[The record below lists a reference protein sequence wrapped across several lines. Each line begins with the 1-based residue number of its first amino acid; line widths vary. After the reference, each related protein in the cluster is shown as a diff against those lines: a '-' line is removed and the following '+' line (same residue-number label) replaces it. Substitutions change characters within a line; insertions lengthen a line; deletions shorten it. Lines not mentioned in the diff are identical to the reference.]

1 MPAGGRAADGGALRS
16 LSLPFE
22 EVPEAEFPVLVEEA
36 GRPGLP
42 RFSYDEL
49 TGLPNRR
56 SYTRALGEETERARR
71 YGTDLALIWLDV
83 QGLREFNHEHGTLQG
98 DHILAQVAALLHAM
112 VGTQGRLFRFAGPE
126 FVVLFPGANQPT
138 ACRLAGAL
146 LEGVRKCTVRLLES
160 SRTVRPTM
168 SAGVAVFPQGL
179 ADPDN
184 LQEAARRAVQRARRE
199 GRNRLAVHGSERDA
213 AGAEAHLAGTF
224 PCPLLVG
231 RTGVLEEILVDL
243 SRVGSP
249 GTAPWT
255 PPVVLVKGPLGV
267 GSTRML
273 AEVAERCR
281 QKGFRIL
288 RSEARA
294 ATVGQPFATL
304 IRGLEDLLDREP
316 GLRSRLRAGLTE
328 LELMALGRLS
338 PMLCSGTPASEPVE
352 VPLRPAFVRMLE
364 ALCRE
369 GPLLVLLDDAHRVE
383 RTSWQVLH
391 HLWSGK
397 QPGMSI
403 CAAADPTDPE
413 APPEAEGHP
422 LREFLEEIRALQG
435 VREFH
440 LEPLTPV
447 HVRAMLEAILPIPP
461 RDVLVAEVYRR
472 SRGLPLLVQE
482 TLKDLLHARQTA
494 PVAGLQPRI
503 EGLDEVS
510 RKLLARAAVLGTQF
524 HLETLL
530 AVEDLDEGFLR
541 GLLDRACGLEL
552 LEERD
557 LGESFRFTSEHL
569 RRDLEQSLPE
579 QERRAIHLE
588 IVRVH
593 REACSLRPD
602 GALSELAYHL
612 RRAHDL
618 AGARR
623 VELQLAELHRRVSG
637 TGEIVRG
644 RPAEASQA
652 PGPDHP
658 LSPAEWALVM
668 EIVRL
673 LRMLVK
679 GVRFYGV
686 GHPQVG
692 GTQTELLRVLAQ
704 FHRTRSRLDFSEA
717 RGVLII
723 NGHPPDA
730 AARRI
735 GRLDLGPSWNLQSLS
750 FVPGV
755 NLSELRALT
764 EALALSPDELK
775 AQAGMAAMLG
785 ERGVSHVIPNDRLFV
800 EVGERDVLMRR
811 ITDDGLVL
819 VRPSQSP
826 EEGTPSADLAPG
838 SADGQTA
845 EVPVAELASL
855 MAAREEVAAWY
866 EEMSRYLDLSFVEEL
881 SEDWDVLVA
890 DLESGNR
897 IKVTAAA
904 KAFLER
910 GEDSIQP
917 LTQLL
922 ARSPDAR
929 ARKVALHLLQR
940 LDDEVVPH
948 LLSAVHRSSSEEE
961 RPRLLACLESF
972 EAPAVGETLVAF
984 LSHPS
989 RQVRQAAMRTLEKR
1003 DPQALQT
1010 ELARL
1015 LAQKNAPVEV
1025 LLDCLAAVGE
1035 NQFRELL
1042 PRVLQFCRSA
1052 APLFTDPDPRLQARA
1067 CTTLGQ
1073 LQERDGLQALLRCLS
1088 QRFSLYRA
1096 RSLEARCAAALA
1108 LAHFP
1113 VLGNDAPR
1121 VERALTRAAQDSEAA
1136 VRAAARLALARMQAR
1151 QGSLSSDLIETR
1163 APGTLEDTLLEPL
1176 LPAVPAGPSA
1186 PDLEQE
1192 LETLD
1197 WEASGTSTPVSTEPG
1212 DLPGDLDFQTLLGWG
1227 GAAPL
1232 PPGPTGEAVAWADG
1246 TWPGLV
1252 PDPEPSTPR
1261 EVQP

>member
-22 EVPEAEFPVLVEEA
+22 EIPEPEFSVILREAE
-36 GRPGLP
+36 RPGLP
-42 RFSYDEL
+42 RIAYDDL

-56 SYTRALGEETERARR
+56 PYIRALAEETERARR
-71 YGTDLALIWLDV
+71 YATDLALVWLDV
-83 QGLREFNHEHGTLQG
+83 QGLREVNHEHGIPQG
-98 DHILAQVAALLHAM
+98 DHVLAQVAALLHAV
-112 VGTQGRLFRFAGPE
+112 VGPQGRLFRFAGTE
-126 FVVLFPGANQPT
+126 FVVLLPGANQSV

-179 ADPDN
+179 ADPDD
-184 LQEAARRAVQRARRE
+184 LQGAARRAVRRARRE

-213 AGAEAHLAGTF
+213 DGAETQLSGTF

-231 RTGVLEEILVDL
+231 RTGVLEEVLADL
-243 SRVGSP
+243 SRAMSP
-249 GTAPWT
+249 GTAVLT
-255 PPVVLVKGPLGV
+255 PPLALIKGVLGV
-267 GSTRML
+267 GSTRL
-273 AEVAERCR
+273 LEEVAERCR

-288 RSEARA
+288 RSQARV

-304 IRGLEDLLDREP
+304 IRGLEKLLEGEP
-316 GLRSRLRAGLTE
+316 GLRRRLRAGLTE
-328 LELMALGRLS
+328 LELTALGRLS
-338 PMLCSGTPASEPVE
+338 PMLSSGPPASEPVE
-352 VPLRPAFVRMLE
+352 APLRPAFVRMLE
-364 ALCRE
+364 TLCRE

-383 RTSWQVLH
+383 RTTWQVLH
-391 HLWSGK
+391 HLWSRK
-397 QPGMSI
+397 QPGLSI
-403 CAAADPTDPE
+403 CAAVDPTDPE

-422 LREFLEEIRALQG
+422 LREFLEEVRAVQG
-435 VREFH
+435 VREVV

-447 HVRAMLEAILPIPP
+447 HVRAMLEAILPVPP

-482 TLKDLLHARQTA
+482 TLNDLLHARQTA
-494 PVAGLQPRI
+494 PVAGLEPRI
-503 EGLDEVS
+503 ESLDEVS
-510 RKLLARAAVLGTQF
+510 RNLLARAAVLGSPF
-524 HLETLL
+524 DLETLL
-530 AVEDLDEGFLR
+530 AVEDLDDGFLR
-541 GLLDRACGLEL
+541 GLLERACALEL
-552 LEERD
+552 LEEQN

-569 RRDLEQSLPE
+569 RRDLEQGLSE
-579 QERRAIHLE
+579 EERRAVHRE
-588 IVRVH
+588 IVRV
-593 REACSLRPD
+593 RRDTCGLRPD
-602 GALSELAYHL
+602 SVLSELAYHL
-612 RRAHDL
+612 RRAQDS

-623 VELQLAELHRRVSG
+623 VELQLAELHRLVSG
-637 TGEIVRG
+637 AGELVRG
-644 RPAEASQA
+644 QPAEASEG

-658 LSPAEWALVM
+658 LSPAEWALAM

-692 GTQTELLRVLAQ
+692 VTQTELLRVLAQ
-704 FHRTRSRLDFSEA
+704 FHRTRARLDFSEA
-717 RGVLII
+717 RGVLIV

-750 FVPGV
+750 FIPGV

-764 EALALSPDELK
+764 EALALSPDELT

-811 ITDDGLVL
+811 TSDDALVL
-819 VRPSQSP
+819 VRPSLSP
-826 EEGTPSADLAPG
+826 EEGQPSQGLAPRG
-838 SADGQTA
+838 AESETA
-845 EVPVAELASL
+845 EVPMAELASL

-866 EEMSRYLDLSFVEEL
+866 EEMSKYLDLSFVEDL

-910 GEDSIQP
+910 GEDSIHP

-929 ARKVALHLLQR
+929 ARKIALHLLQR
-940 LDDEVVPH
+940 LDGEVVPH
-948 LLSAVHRSSSEEE
+948 LLTAVHRSSSEEE

-989 RQVRQAAMRTLEKR
+989 SQVRRAAMRTLEKR
-1003 DPQALQT
+1003 DRQALQA

-1025 LLDCLAAVGE
+1025 LLDCLTAVGE
-1035 NQFRELL
+1035 NQFQELL
-1042 PRVLQFCRSA
+1042 PRVLQYCRSA
-1052 APLFTDPDPRLQARA
+1052 APLFADPDPRLQARA

-1088 QRFSLYRA
+1088 RRFSLYRA
-1096 RSLEARCAAALA
+1096 RSLEARCSAALA

-1136 VRAAARLALARMQAR
+1136 VRAAARLALARMEAR
-1151 QGSLSSDLIETR
+1151 QGPLSSDLVETR
-1163 APGTLEDTLLEPL
+1163 PPGTLEETLLEPL
-1176 LPAVPAGPSA
+1176 LPTVPASP
-1186 PDLEQE
+1186 PVQDLEQE

-1197 WEASGTSTPVSTEPG
+1197 WEGSRPGTPVPAEPS
-1212 DLPGDLDFQTLLGWG
+1212 DLPEALDFQALLGWG
-1227 GAAPL
+1227 AAAPL
-1232 PPGPTGEAVAWADG
+1232 PPSSSDEAVAWPDG
-1246 TWPGLV
+1246 TWPGPG
-1252 PDPEPSTPR
+1252 PDSEPATPR

>member
-22 EVPEAEFPVLVEEA
+22 EVPEAEFPVLVEET
-36 GRPGLP
+36 GRPALP

-184 LQEAARRAVQRARRE
+184 LQEAARRAVQRARLE

-213 AGAEAHLAGTF
+213 ARAEAHLAGTF

-231 RTGVLEEILVDL
+231 RMAVLEEILADL
-243 SRVGSP
+243 SRVGSS

-364 ALCRE
+364 VLCRE

-397 QPGMSI
+397 QPGLSI
-403 CAAADPTDPE
+403 CAAAAPTDPE

-510 RKLLARAAVLGTQF
+510 RNLLARAAVLGTRF

-644 RPAEASQA
+644 RPAEPSQA

-775 AQAGMAAMLG
+775 AQAGMAAMLS

-811 ITDDGLVL
+811 VTDDGLVL
-819 VRPSQSP
+819 VRPSQAL
-826 EEGTPSADLAPG
+826 EEGYPSTDPAPG

-917 LTQLL
+917 LTHLL

-948 LLSAVHRSSSEEE
+948 LLGRGASPS
-961 RPRLLACLESF
+961 PGL
-972 EAPAVGETLVAF
+972 PGELRG
-984 LSHPS
+984 SC
-989 RQVRQAAMRTLEKR
+989 RGR
-1003 DPQALQT
+1003 DP
-1010 ELARL
+1010 
-1015 LAQKNAPVEV
+1015 
-1025 LLDCLAAVGE
+1025 G
-1035 NQFRELL
+1035 
-1042 PRVLQFCRSA
+1042 
-1052 APLFTDPDPRLQARA
+1052 
-1067 CTTLGQ
+1067 
-1073 LQERDGLQALLRCLS
+1073 GL
-1088 QRFSLYRA
+1088 
-1096 RSLEARCAAALA
+1096 
-1108 LAHFP
+1108 
-1113 VLGNDAPR
+1113 
-1121 VERALTRAAQDSEAA
+1121 
-1136 VRAAARLALARMQAR
+1136 
-1151 QGSLSSDLIETR
+1151 
-1163 APGTLEDTLLEPL
+1163 
-1176 LPAVPAGPSA
+1176 
-1186 PDLEQE
+1186 
-1192 LETLD
+1192 
-1197 WEASGTSTPVSTEPG
+1197 
-1212 DLPGDLDFQTLLGWG
+1212 
-1227 GAAPL
+1227 PL
-1232 PPGPTGEAVAWADG
+1232 PPFSSGPSGGHADLGEARPSSPADG
-1246 TWPGLV
+1246 AGPASGPEERAGRGPAGLPVRRGREPVPGTPAQGPAVLSLGGSVVHGSRPAPPGPGLHHSGPV
-1252 PDPEPSTPR
+1252 AGTRWTSGPAALPVATLQPVSRPQPRGPLRGGPGPGAFPRPGQRRPAGGACPDSSRAGFRGGSPGRGPSGPGPDAGAPGFALQRHDRNPRTRDPGGHPARTPAPHGSSRSVFSRPRAGAGDPGLGGFRNLDPGLHGTRRSAWGPGLPDPAGLGGRGSAAAGTDRRSRGLGGRHVAGIGPR
-1261 EVQP
+1261 P

>member
-1 MPAGGRAADGGALRS
+1 LRS

-22 EVPEAEFPVLVEEA
+22 EIPEPEFSTIPGEAE
-36 GRPGLP
+36 RPGLP
-42 RFSYDEL
+42 WHSYDEL

-56 SYTRALGEETERARR
+56 SYTRHLSEETERARR
-71 YGTDLALIWLDV
+71 YGTSLALVWLDV
-83 QGLREFNHEHGTLQG
+83 QGLREFNREHGILQG
-98 DHILAQVAALLHAM
+98 DHILAQVAALLHAA
-112 VGTQGRLFRFAGPE
+112 VGPQGRLFRFAGTE
-126 FVVLFPGANQPT
+126 FVVLFPGADQSA

-160 SRTVRPTM
+160 SRTARPTM

-179 ADPDN
+179 ADPDD
-184 LQEAARRAVQRARRE
+184 LQVAARRAVRRARRE

-213 AGAEAHLAGTF
+213 ASAEAQLSGTF

-231 RTGVLEEILVDL
+231 RTGALEELLADL
-243 SRVGSP
+243 ARAGSR
-249 GTAPWT
+249 GTASST
-255 PPVVLVKGPLGV
+255 PPVSLVKGALGV
-267 GSTRML
+267 GSTRL
-273 AEVAERCR
+273 LSEVAERCR

-288 RSEARA
+288 RSEARV
-294 ATVGQPFATL
+294 ATVGQPFVTL
-304 IRGLEDLLDREP
+304 IRGLEDLLTREP
-316 GLRSRLRAGLTE
+316 GLRRRLRVGLTE
-328 LELMALGRLS
+328 LELTALGRLS
-338 PMLCSGTPASEPVE
+338 PMLCAGAPASQPVE
-352 VPLRPAFVRMLE
+352 APLRAAFIRMLE
-364 ALCRE
+364 TLCRE

-383 RTSWQVLH
+383 RTTWQVLR
-391 HLWSGK
+391 HLWSSR
-397 QPGMSI
+397 QPGLSI
-403 CAAADPTDPE
+403 CAAVDPTDPE

-422 LREFLEEIRALQG
+422 LREFLEEVRAVQG
-435 VREFH
+435 VREVL

-447 HVRAMLEAILPIPP
+447 DVRAMLEAILPVPP
-461 RDVLVAEVYRR
+461 RDVLVAEVFRR
-472 SRGLPLLVQE
+472 SRGLPLLVEE
-482 TLKDLLHARQTA
+482 TLKDLLHAQQAA
-494 PVAGLQPRI
+494 PVAGLQSRI
-503 EGLDEVS
+503 EGLDEAS
-510 RKLLARAAVLGTQF
+510 RKLLARAAVLGSPF
-524 HLETLL
+524 DLETIL

-541 GLLDRACGLEL
+541 GLLDRACALEL
-552 LEERD
+552 LEERN

-569 RRDLEQSLPE
+569 RRDLEQALPE
-579 QERRAIHLE
+579 EERRAVHRE
-588 IVRVH
+588 IVRA
-593 REACSLRPD
+593 RRAICALRPD

-612 RRAHDL
+612 RRVQDL
-618 AGARR
+618 TGARR
-623 VELQLAELHRRVSG
+623 VELQLAELHRLVSG
-637 TGEIVRG
+637 AGEIAPG
-644 RPAEASQA
+644 QPSEASEG
-652 PGPDHP
+652 PGPDRP
-658 LSPAEWALVM
+658 LSPGEWALAM

-692 GTQTELLRVLAQ
+692 VTQAELLRVLAQ
-704 FHRTRSRLDFSEA
+704 FHRTRTRLDFSEA
-717 RGVLII
+717 RGVLIV

-750 FVPGV
+750 FIPGV

-811 ITDDGLVL
+811 TSDDALVL
-819 VRPSQSP
+819 VRSSISEEEGQPSQSLP
-826 EEGTPSADLAPG
+826 PVRAD
-838 SADGQTA
+838 SETA
-845 EVPVAELASL
+845 EVPMAELASL

-866 EEMSRYLDLSFVEEL
+866 EEMSKYLDLSFVEDL

-910 GEDSIQP
+910 GEDSIHP

-929 ARKVALHLLQR
+929 ARKIALHLLQR
-940 LDDEVVPH
+940 LDGEVVPH
-948 LLSAVHRSSSEEE
+948 LLTAVHRSSSEEE
-961 RPRLLACLESF
+961 RPRLLACLEGF

-1003 DPQALQT
+1003 DRQALQT

-1035 NQFRELL
+1035 NQFRGLL
-1042 PRVLQFCRSA
+1042 PRVLQYCRST

-1067 CTTLGQ
+1067 CTTVGQ

-1088 QRFSLYRA
+1088 RRFSLYRA
-1096 RSLEARCAAALA
+1096 RSIEARCAAALA

-1113 VLGNDAPR
+1113 VLGSDAPR

-1151 QGSLSSDLIETR
+1151 QGPLPSDLIETR
-1163 APGTLEDTLLEPL
+1163 PPGTLEDTLLEPL
-1176 LPAVPAGPSA
+1176 LPPVLASPSA
-1186 PDLEQE
+1186 QDLEQE

-1197 WEASGTSTPVSTEPG
+1197 WEASRPVPPASPPPT
-1212 DLPGDLDFQTLLGWG
+1212 DLPEALDFQALLGWG
-1227 GAAPL
+1227 ASAPL
-1232 PPGPTGEAVAWADG
+1232 PPSPTGEAVAWPDG
-1246 TWPGLV
+1246 NWPGLV
-1252 PDPEPSTPR
+1252 PDSDPSITR